1 MPTLFRPNGDAQSVF
16 ALDVANGAQTGNI
29 ATASGGSASALVQ
42 MAGPKLDYFAVIV
55 ENASNQAIDLRNECG
70 NVTDPGVVQ
79 TINQTVQE
87 KATIAFYQVQ
97 NSTTGQISYALYPT
111 GAYTTATLDTAITGL
126 GNVQITNSSGQ
137 VRGVNVSGSQST
149 NVGFKLALS

>member
-1 MPTLFRPNGDAQSVF
+1 MAILFRPNGDADPVF
-16 ALDVANGAQTGNI
+16 ALDIANGAQSGNL
-29 ATASGGSASALVQ
+29 ATVGANALVQ
-42 MAGPKLDYFAVIV
+42 MAGPKLDYFALIV
-55 ENASNQAIDLRNECG
+55 ENGSNQAIDLRNELG

-79 TINQTVQE
+79 TINQTVQTN
-87 KATIAFYQVQ
+87 ATIAFYQVQ
-97 NSTTGQISYALYPT
+97 NSTTGQISYGLYPT
-111 GAYTTATLDTAITGL
+111 GAWTTATLDTAVTGL

>member
-1 MPTLFRPNGDAQSVF
+1 MAILFRPNGDADPVF
-16 ALDVANGAQTGNI
+16 ALDIANGAQSGNL
-29 ATASGGSASALVQ
+29 ATVGANALVQ
-42 MAGPKLDYFAVIV
+42 MAGPKLDYFALIV
-55 ENASNQAIDLRNECG
+55 ENGSNQAIDLRNELG

-79 TINQTVQE
+79 TINQTVQTN
-87 KATIAFYQVQ
+87 ATIAFYQVQ
-97 NSTTGQISYALYPT
+97 NSTSGQISYGLYPT
-111 GAYTTATLDTAITGL
+111 GAWTTATLDTAVTGL